1 MKIKKGDLVQV
12 MTGKNRGK
20 QGKVVKVMPETNR
33 LIVEGVNLLK
43 KHERPTANNQ
53 QGGITEKEHPI
64 DASNVMYVENG
75 KPIRLGKRVNSD
87 GPNERISRKTGKAV
101 A

>member
-20 QGKVVKVMPETNR
+20 QGKVVKVLPETNR
-33 LIVEGVNLLK
+33 VIVEGVNLLK

-64 DASNVMYVENG
+64 HASNVMYVENG
-75 KPIRLGKRVNSD
+75 KPTRLGKRINAS
-87 GPNERISRKTGKAV
+87 GPNERISRKSGNVV